1 MASSAGSGEQD
12 LMLAGGYGHDA
23 TRPVSV
29 SLFEQ
34 FESGNPPGRF
44 SCLINI
50 WYAAGTQI
58 LRAKESQDRR
68 YHEAF
73 TTPPLQDTAAFINIA
88 SKFFTLQGTQQSAI
102 R

>member
-50 WYAAGTQI
+50 
-58 LRAKESQDRR
+58 
-68 YHEAF
+68 
-73 TTPPLQDTAAFINIA
+73 
-88 SKFFTLQGTQQSAI
+88 
-102 R
+102 